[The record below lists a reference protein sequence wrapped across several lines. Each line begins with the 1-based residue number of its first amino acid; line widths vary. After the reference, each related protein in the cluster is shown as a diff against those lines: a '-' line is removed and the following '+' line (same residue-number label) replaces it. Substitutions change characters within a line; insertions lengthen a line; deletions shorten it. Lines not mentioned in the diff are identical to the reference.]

1 MIACAATG
9 MSMEEFMHLKFN
21 HAISYRRMAQ
31 MSRDKVPGI
40 PPHLKDKKQP
50 CEICQHANI
59 TRQDAPPAAT
69 GTDEVDCHF
78 DMADMSKIPTLTGLR
93 YCTIFVMTKTRYAYT
108 YLHKT
113 KDQAPELMDR
123 FLSQFD
129 DATRPRTFKS
139 DCAEEYSS
147 PRMQAV
153 LAKHGIEVY

>member
-1 MIACAATG
+1 
-9 MSMEEFMHLKFN
+9 
-21 HAISYRRMAQ
+21 
-31 MSRDKVPGI
+31 
-40 PPHLKDKKQP
+40 
-50 CEICQHANI
+50 
-59 TRQDAPPAAT
+59 
-69 GTDEVDCHF
+69 
-78 DMADMSKIPTLTGLR
+78 MADMSKIPTLTGLR

-153 LAKHGIEVY
+153 LAKHGITEPLRHSNEHQQFQNGKAEKYIDTLGRRMRAGLLQSQLPPEF